1 MPKLKD
7 SFPLILHP
15 YEIFFSNSYP
25 LFSKNIICYE
35 QTSLLCFLSR
45 FAARIVVRLLVVDLE
60 AGKQRVLEA
69 DVHADHVE
77 HDGVG
82 LVGLQRG
89 RDGQTGLSVPK
100 M

>member
-1 MPKLKD
+1 MNKNNLVR
-7 SFPLILHP
+7 ILVL
-15 YEIFFSNSYP
+15 YFQ
-25 LFSKNIICYE
+25 IIMAKMQNYICNE
-35 QTSLLCFLSR
+35 QTFLLCFLGR